1 MSSRAQRGTFA
12 HGLKGPSAFSLGMTR
27 TVAARNVLRSCLAA
41 LLGLMLGANV
51 MAQNAGSGTVL
62 DTLFAKLQDATDPVA
77 IQTLEAAIWEQ
88 WTMVPDQQQR
98 AMLMRGITEM
108 NQRELKSSVET
119 FTRLVETAPELSEAW
134 NKRAT
139 AYWLMGNF
147 TASLA
152 DICETV
158 KREPRHFGAYSGL
171 GMIRAEMGENAR
183 AVAAFELARK
193 WNPHIVGIDSEIER
207 LKALGGDVP
216 ADPLGCGQR
225 IAGRQVDKT

>member
-1 MSSRAQRGTFA
+1 
-12 HGLKGPSAFSLGMTR
+12 MT
-27 TVAARNVLRSCLAA
+27 VIRSCVAA

-62 DTLFAKLQDATDPVA
+62 DTLFAKLQTATDPVA
-77 IQTLEAAIWEQ
+77 IQSLEAAIWEQ
-88 WTMVPDQQQR
+88 WTMVPDAKQREMMLRGMAEMQQR
-98 AMLMRGITEM
+98 QFTA
-108 NQRELKSSVET
+108 SVET
-119 FTRLVETAPELSEAW
+119 YTGLIEIAPELSEAW

-139 AYWLMGNF
+139 VHWLMGNF

-183 AVAAFELARK
+183 AIAAFELARK
-193 WNPHIVGIDSEIER
+193 WNPHIAGIESEIER
-207 LKALGGDVP
+207 LKAMGGASGADGP
-216 ADPLGCGQR
+216 ADPLGCGR
-225 IAGRQVDKT
+225 PSS

>member
-1 MSSRAQRGTFA
+1 
-12 HGLKGPSAFSLGMTR
+12 L
-27 TVAARNVLRSCLAA
+27 
-41 LLGLMLGANV
+41 
-51 MAQNAGSGTVL
+51 
-62 DTLFAKLQDATDPVA
+62 TLFAKLQTATDPVA

-88 WTMVPDQQQR
+88 WTMLPDPKQREMMLRGMAEMQQR
-98 AMLMRGITEM
+98 EFRA
-108 NQRELKSSVET
+108 SVET
-119 FTRLVETAPELSEAW
+119 YTWLIEIAPELSEAW

-139 AYWLMGNF
+139 AHWLMGNF
-147 TASLA
+147 PASLA

-193 WNPHIVGIDSEIER
+193 WNPHIVGLDGEIER
-207 LKALGGDVP
+207 LKALGGGVP

-225 IAGRQVDKT
+225 IVDRQVDKT

>member
-1 MSSRAQRGTFA
+1 MTFI
-12 HGLKGPSAFSLGMTR
+12 
-27 TVAARNVLRSCLAA
+27 RSCLAA

-62 DTLFAKLQDATDPVA
+62 DTLFAKLQTATDPVA
-77 IQTLEAAIWEQ
+77 IQSLEAAIWEQ
-88 WTMVPDQQQR
+88 WTMVPDPKQREMMLRGMAEMQQR
-98 AMLMRGITEM
+98 QFTA
-108 NQRELKSSVET
+108 SVET
-119 FTRLVETAPELSEAW
+119 YTRLIEVAPDLSEAW

-139 AYWLMGNF
+139 VHWLMGNF
-147 TASLA
+147 KASLA

-207 LKALGGDVP
+207 LKAMGGDVP
-216 ADPLGCGQR
+216 ADPLGCGDR
-225 IAGRQVDKT
+225 IAGR